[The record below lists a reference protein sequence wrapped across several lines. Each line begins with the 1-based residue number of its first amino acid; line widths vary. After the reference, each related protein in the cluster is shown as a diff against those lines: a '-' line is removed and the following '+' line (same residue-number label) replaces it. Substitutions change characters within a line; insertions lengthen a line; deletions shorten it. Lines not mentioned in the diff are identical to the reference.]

1 MHKIVIFRQCFVDM
15 DKKMQAPVLATS
27 EFLEAVE
34 NHLYKLIKSI
44 YI

>member
-1 MHKIVIFRQCFVDM
+1 
-15 DKKMQAPVLATS
+15 MQAPVLATS

-44 YI
+44 YIYIHTRLD